1 MLGADGDGRRGLVFT
16 WDAVGG
22 CWQLRQGMVL
32 PRGTLLLVEMVAEQT
47 EGSFQARCPPPHCPL
62 PTAPPPLRPTAPLP
76 TCPPAHCPTAPLPA
90 ARCPLLAMASSSR
103 LVCAGVRARH
113 RRSVPRGAGRAQARL
128 RRAPPPRRPP
138 AAGARGG
145 PRVPQAAGARR
156 RAPAAGA
163 HPARAALASAPD
175 PIPHPKPGTDPNL
188 ALALTLTLTQGLV
201 PDTKPTP
208 DPHP

>member
-76 TCPPAHCPTAPLPA
+76 TCPLPHCPTA
-90 ARCPLLAMASSSR
+90 RCPLPTPGYGLIFA
-103 LVCAGVRARH
+103 
-113 RRSVPRGAGRAQARL
+113 PRL
-128 RRAPPPRRPP
+128 RRSARTSSTRRASRGRTCAGSPSPSAAAAPPSCC
-138 AAGARGG
+138 RG
-145 PRVPQAAGARR
+145 
-156 RAPAAGA
+156 
-163 HPARAALASAPD
+163 
-175 PIPHPKPGTDPNL
+175 
-188 ALALTLTLTQGLV
+188 
-201 PDTKPTP
+201 
-208 DPHP
+208 